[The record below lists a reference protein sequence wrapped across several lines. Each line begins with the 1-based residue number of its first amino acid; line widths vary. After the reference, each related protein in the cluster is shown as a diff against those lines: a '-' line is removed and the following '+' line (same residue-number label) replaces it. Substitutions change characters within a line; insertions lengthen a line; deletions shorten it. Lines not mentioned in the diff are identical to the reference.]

1 MEFKNPSKK
10 LKLDLPNNRDGND
23 DLWGEDITAEE
34 FDMLEVQATQKVA
47 ASSSN
52 IYCQPIS
59 ISNGTKQATLLK
71 EEDMKQ
77 QQYELEGKVKILSD
91 SVEKVKTELKEEK
104 LNRDKIIAQKV
115 NEFQEKENIF
125 RKEIQKLES
134 MLQFKN
140 QEMKTVYDK
149 DPTIKEKK
157 RSPQSSK
164 ASDEFL
170 KNFQFEAKSLNAS
183 DAQDKTKS
191 SFRRYKLQVDTP
203 QGKTQGSDIV
213 SSFLCNRLVVPPASN
228 FFFSPLTQNPDV
240 LGRTPLQI
248 SAVSIARL
256 NFGRQ
261 TEELLD
267 YFDCL
272 LKNYL
277 THLKSVSNRNAV
289 AGPSSTSPLSL
300 RKKESRQD
308 RALVVASLKDLAFFL
323 SCHPFS
329 SLIQKLEAANADLGK
344 DKKFIGQN
352 KRFQPLNCESTI
364 DGTITKLREKMHS
377 LIQSLVCLSNPN
389 TYPNGYG
396 KGEEIEG
403 SLACLVSLSSIAP
416 HNLIQF
422 IGEIPFAVLVNRYS
436 VASLQMVLKL
446 LINLVACKEIIPIII
461 HQKDLCI
468 LCSIASLTLQ
478 KISTSPMKFLNVML
492 TIEDFFAVFFTAYSF
507 SELKLEKFP
516 CSSLILQ
523 GIVTS
528 LWKLYTN
535 YKPDNSELIL
545 VLKKG
550 FTLLHFLA
558 RYVLNFKGRR
568 AVFENHYISLVCGM
582 LTLSKENPAFKE
594 FRDVIHDLWDF
605 QDDTSELDWDEPL
618 EDSSQ
623 TMDISSPNIS

>member
-1 MEFKNPSKK
+1 MLFSLERKRLFEQTMEFKNPSKK

-71 EEDMKQ
+71 EEEMKQ

-91 SVEKVKTELKEEK
+91 SVEKIKTELKEEK

-115 NEFQEKENIF
+115 NEFQEKENIL

-149 DPTIKEKK
+149 VHILEIQVKEKKEILEKDKNISLKYEKDLSIKEKK
-157 RSPQSSK
+157 RSSQSSK

-170 KNFQFEAKSLNAS
+170 KNFQFEAKSLNSS
-183 DAQDKTKS
+183 DAQDNTKS

-203 QGKTQGSDIV
+203 QGSDIV

-323 SCHPFS
+323 SCQPFS

-344 DKKFIGQN
+344 DKRKEDYQILQCQDKIPKIFPKGIKFFIGQN

-364 DGTITKLREKMHS
+364 VGTITKLREKMHS
-377 LIQSLVCLSNPN
+377 LIQSLTCLSNPN

-396 KGEEIEG
+396 KGEEIER

-416 HNLIQF
+416 
-422 IGEIPFAVLVNRYS
+422 Y
-436 VASLQMVLKL
+436 
-446 LINLVACKEIIPIII
+446 
-461 HQKDLCI
+461 
-468 LCSIASLTLQ
+468 
-478 KISTSPMKFLNVML
+478 
-492 TIEDFFAVFFTAYSF
+492 
-507 SELKLEKFP
+507 
-516 CSSLILQ
+516 
-523 GIVTS
+523 
-528 LWKLYTN
+528 
-535 YKPDNSELIL
+535 
-545 VLKKG
+545 
-550 FTLLHFLA
+550 
-558 RYVLNFKGRR
+558 
-568 AVFENHYISLVCGM
+568 
-582 LTLSKENPAFKE
+582 
-594 FRDVIHDLWDF
+594 
-605 QDDTSELDWDEPL
+605 
-618 EDSSQ
+618 
-623 TMDISSPNIS
+623 